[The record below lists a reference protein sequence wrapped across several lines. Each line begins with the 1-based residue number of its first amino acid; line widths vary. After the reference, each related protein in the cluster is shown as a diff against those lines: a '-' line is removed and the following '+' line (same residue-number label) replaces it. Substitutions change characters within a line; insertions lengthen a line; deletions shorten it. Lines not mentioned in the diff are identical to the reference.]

1 MKIIFIKDVKNQGK
15 KDEIKEVKTGFGE
28 FLIKSGNAV
37 LYTNKSVEVLKKEQ
51 KEKADKEEQV
61 IKEANI
67 LKGKLEKLN
76 LSFKVKTG
84 EKDKVF
90 GNISSKH
97 ISEELK
103 NKGYEID
110 KNKIEIAYPLNM
122 LGKYTVKVLIYK
134 GVNADLKVE
143 LKK

>member
-15 KDEIKEVKTGFGE
+15 KDEIKEVKPGFAE
-28 FLIKSGNAV
+28 FLIKSGSAV
-37 LYTNKSVEVLKKEQ
+37 LYTNRSAEVLKREQ
-51 KEKADKEEQV
+51 NVRAEEEDHKV
-61 IKEANI
+61 KDAKS
-67 LKGKLEKLN
+67 LKDKLEKLN
-76 LSFKVKTG
+76 LAFKVTTG

-90 GNISSKH
+90 GHVSSKQ

-103 NKGYEID
+103 NKGYDID
-110 KNKIEIAYPLNM
+110 KKKIEIAYPLNM

-134 GVNADLKVE
+134 GVTAELGVE